1 LLIDVNRWD
10 EKAGLRRDAVG
21 SQVIDIGSTVGRN
34 VVAPLPN
41 SWQEHKMRIPGNTKI
56 QPILDYL
63 FSTTWRDH
71 PS

>member
-1 LLIDVNRWD
+1 
-10 EKAGLRRDAVG
+10 
-21 SQVIDIGSTVGRN
+21 
-34 VVAPLPN
+34 LPS